1 VTIPKFTGGVY
12 TYRGNWLSGET
23 SQYDVRR
30 WSAVSPSLSEGFDAE
45 FGGAELLDIVVKGS
59 RRDVSRERV
68 GAISSGEAGGED
80 ELGSWGKGRVVGEVL
95 RGYRWWQESDMV
107 KGRSWF
113 WCGISA
119 EGQGQRFSVCLCL

>member
-30 WSAVSPSLSEGFDAE
+30 WSAESLSLSGGFDAE
-45 FGGAELLDIVVKGS
+45 FGGGELLDMVVKGS

-68 GAISSGEAGGED
+68 GAISRA
-80 ELGSWGKGRVVGEVL
+80 ELGTWDRGE
-95 RGYRWWQESDMV
+95 G
-107 KGRSWF
+107 
-113 WCGISA
+113 
-119 EGQGQRFSVCLCL
+119 